1 LIEGDPQLV
10 TGAESLRGD
19 DHLIAWGREAARA
32 CLVGGQHVLAGE
44 EALHRAAGI
53 APAAS
58 QTQIREHSDGKGLA
72 RAKEPE
78 VRLTW
83 A

>member
-1 LIEGDPQLV
+1 
-10 TGAESLRGD
+10 
-19 DHLIAWGREAARA
+19 
-32 CLVGGQHVLAGE
+32 VGGQHVLAGE